1 MKFLH
6 LGRDLVKSDIPRS
19 ASGLAVINA
28 DRFDAA
34 AAIGGW
40 RGVLESAVPTLVF
53 VIVLAVAPTALVTAL
68 VTSLAVSAAALLI
81 RLVQHQSLTQVMG
94 GVLVAVASAAWAW
107 RSGQASDFY
116 ATGLVINAVWLAAC
130 LGSLLVRWPVVGV
143 LMGLWRSAAAAGSE
157 TRSSD
162 WRAWRTGPD
171 LAGVRRR
178 YDVGTAVLTAMFAL
192 RLIVEVPLYLM
203 GDAGVGLLGVV
214 RIGLGLPLFALCLW
228 FVWLIVR
235 PGARA
240 GRAAQALEPGR

>member
-116 ATGLVINAVWLAAC
+116 ATGLVINAVWLA
-130 LGSLLVRWPVVGV
+130 G
-143 LMGLWRSAAAAGSE
+143 
-157 TRSSD
+157 RSSACS
-162 WRAWRTGPD
+162 WVCGAPRP
-171 LAGVRRR
+171 
-178 YDVGTAVLTAMFAL
+178 
-192 RLIVEVPLYLM
+192 P
-203 GDAGVGLLGVV
+203 
-214 RIGLGLPLFALCLW
+214 
-228 FVWLIVR
+228 
-235 PGARA
+235 PGARRVPLT
-240 GRAAQALEPGR
+240 GALGAPARI

>member
-81 RLVQHQSLTQVMG
+81 RLVQRQSLTQVMG

-116 ATGLVINAVWLAAC
+116 ATGLVINAVWLAVC
-130 LGSLLVRWPVVGV
+130 YWC
-143 LMGLWRSAAAAGSE
+143 AG
-157 TRSSD
+157 RSSACS
-162 WRAWRTGPD
+162 WVCGAPRP
-171 LAGVRRR
+171 
-178 YDVGTAVLTAMFAL
+178 
-192 RLIVEVPLYLM
+192 P
-203 GDAGVGLLGVV
+203 
-214 RIGLGLPLFALCLW
+214 
-228 FVWLIVR
+228 
-235 PGARA
+235 PGARRVPLT
-240 GRAAQALEPGR
+240 GALGAPARI

>member
-53 VIVLAVAPTALVTAL
+53 VIVLAVAPTALVAAL

-94 GVLVAVASAAWAW
+94 GVLVAVASAVWAW

-116 ATGLVINAVWLAAC
+116 ATGLVINAVWLAVC

-203 GDAGVGLLGVV
+203 GDAGVGFLGVV